1 MWDWWGESTP
11 DYEDAILARQEMI
24 EILEDEGIGWTPSD
38 DYNEFDYP
46 CGKIPDYYK
55 CIKCKRW
62 KITCD
67 GGFGYD

>member
-24 EILEDEGIGWTPSD
+24 EILEDEGIGWTASD

-62 KITCD
+62 KVTCD